1 MSALKKPDWLTH
13 EQVGAIVRFARANDR
28 NWRCKLLELLLNHT
42 PWVLLETTE
51 QDVMI
56 FRSFTKQHK
65 IIVQEVDLKHLQSW
79 EDDRRYCE
87 AAHRMYHKDGEIEV
101 DGNAA
106 ISKELVTKSGT
117 PRKRGK
123 EEGAYVQAWV
133 WVPRDEIE
141 DADV

>member
-1 MSALKKPDWLTH
+1 MKTLKKPDWLTH
-13 EQVGAIVRFARANDR
+13 EQAGAIVRFARANGR
-28 NWRCKLLELLLNHT
+28 TWRSKLIELLFDRK
-42 PWVLLETTE
+42 PWIMFEVTAE
-51 QDVMI
+51 DVVI
-56 FRSFTKQHK
+56 FRTFTKQHNV
-65 IIVQEVDLKHLQSW
+65 IVGDVDLTHLQSW